1 MEKRHLEEL
10 LESLHRELGDADT
23 VDEDS
28 RSLLHGMMDEIRQ
41 ALERSGEDADG
52 GSPINRRLQ
61 EIALRFETDHPR
73 IAATISQLTDSLAKL
88 GI

>member
-1 MEKRHLEEL
+1 MERRQLEEL
-10 LESLHRELGDADT
+10 LESLHRELGNAEA

-52 GSPINRRLQ
+52 GSPLNRRLQ
-61 EIALRFETDHPR
+61 ELALRFETDHPR
-73 IAATISQLTDSLAKL
+73 IAATISQLTDSLAKM

>member
-1 MEKRHLEEL
+1 MQKRQLEEL
-10 LESLHRELGDADT
+10 LESLQRELGDAEA

-41 ALERSGEDADG
+41 ALERSSEDEETRG
-52 GSPINRRLQ
+52 PLNRRLQ
-61 EIALRFETDHPR
+61 ALALRFETDHPR
-73 IAATISQLTDSLAKL
+73 IAATISQLTDSLAKM

>member
-1 MEKRHLEEL
+1 MQKRQLEDL
-10 LESLHRELGDADT
+10 LETLHRELGDAEA

-41 ALERSGEDADG
+41 ALERSGKGEDTRG
-52 GSPINRRLQ
+52 PLNRRLQ
-61 EIALRFETDHPR
+61 DLALRFETDHPR
-73 IAATISQLTDSLAKL
+73 IAATLSQLTDSLAKM